1 MKTLLTILTLMSLFT
16 LSACGPE
23 HTDRKRIVPP
33 QAETMSEMRAEM
45 ELAFQQLSQQF
56 INGLWKVF
64 PSWAV
69 REGYYDAAISLQVPD
84 KAYRAYLMD
93 FAQTYERKFLALD
106 RELLSITSLT
116 DMTLILNFLK
126 RLQWEHTTFKS
137 YQWDPSVYNV
147 SHPFALILNT
157 PFAPLKKRLR
167 TFNTRMRRVPEY
179 YQAAKQAINKPAAP
193 QLALAIQQNEGALE
207 VFGEKVEKL
216 VDSSQMFND
225 EKLVFRQR
233 LDATRT
239 AIKDY
244 IIFLKKLQAKLEKSG
259 RFRNFRIGEK
269 LYEEKFLFDIQ
280 IGISA
285 KELYLRAQKQQ
296 HQAHNKMSE
305 LAEQLWPKYFPE
317 DPIPS
322 NQNEKIRRLIDKLSL
337 NHASK
342 NTFKK
347 EIEKQIPQLVDFVIE
362 NDLLSLDKEKPLVV
376 RTTPP
381 YLRGFTV
388 ASINAPGPYDKNAN
402 SYYNVIPIE
411 TMSDERANS
420 LLREYNHYT
429 LQILN
434 IHEAV
439 PGHYTQL
446 VYANQ
451 SPSIIKTILGNSAM
465 IEGWAVYAERMMLN
479 AGYGDFSPEL
489 WLMYYK
495 WNLRVIT
502 NTLLDYGVQVKGM
515 TEAEAMKL
523 MVQGAFQQEAEAEGK
538 WHRATL
544 SQVQLTSYFAG
555 FISIQ
560 ALREEVEKKLGD
572 NFNLKHFHENFLSF
586 GSAPVPII
594 RELMLTDLDQENQ
607 N

>member
-23 HTDRKRIVPP
+23 RTDRKRIVPP

-69 REGYYDAAISLQVPD
+69 REGYYDAAIFLQVPD

-244 IIFLKKLQAKLEKSG
+244 IIFLKKLQTKLEKSG

-280 IGISA
+280 IGLSA
-285 KELYLRAQKQQ
+285 KELYLRAKKQQ
-296 HQAHNKMSE
+296 HQVHNKMSE

-362 NDLLSLDKEKPLVV
+362 HDLLSLDKEKPLVV